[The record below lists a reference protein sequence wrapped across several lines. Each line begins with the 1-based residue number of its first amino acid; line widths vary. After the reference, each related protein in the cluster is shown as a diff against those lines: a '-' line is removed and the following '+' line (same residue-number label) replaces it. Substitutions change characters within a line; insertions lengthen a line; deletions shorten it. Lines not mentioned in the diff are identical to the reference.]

1 MIQYSTI
8 SIPVRLRS
16 FIRRIWI
23 LDPDRPEIFPGH
35 FSIYADG
42 FPGIIFQQ
50 SESNLIL
57 NGEKKLPGIFLYG
70 QTVQP
75 ISIQTAGRLKMIIVC
90 FHPHVLFS
98 VFRFNARTITD
109 DCLDL
114 GLLPPVP
121 GINLEDQLWNT
132 VSAEKRVSVLFDYIE
147 QLIIRNRSA
156 VDAGMAYATSQ
167 LLQHN
172 SASPLKELQRVLNLS
187 ERTFQR
193 KFEQYIGVPP
203 KLFSK
208 ISQFQAAL
216 SQLRS
221 GRFNKLSDI
230 AYDNGFADQSHF
242 IRNFKKF
249 TGFSPLELKKQ
260 AESLHGDFPG
270 LLR

>member
-1 MIQYSTI
+1 MIQHSAI
-8 SIPVRLRS
+8 CIPIRLRS
-16 FIRRIWI
+16 FIRRIWT
-23 LDPDRPEIFPGH
+23 LDPDRPELFPGH

-50 SESNLIL
+50 SESDLIL
-57 NGEKKLPGIFLYG
+57 NGGKKLPGIFLFG

-75 ISIQTAGRLKMIIVC
+75 ISMATAGRLKMIVVC

-98 VFRFNARTITD
+98 IFRFNARAITD

-121 GINLEDQLWNT
+121 AINLKDQLCN
-132 VSAEKRVSVLFDYIE
+132 AVSVEKQVSILFDYME
-147 QLIIRNRSA
+147 QIIIRNRST

-172 SASPLKELQRVLNLS
+172 RALPLKELQRVLNLS

-193 KFEQYIGVPP
+193 KFEQHIGVSPQ
-203 KLFSK
+203 LFSK

-230 AYDNGFADQSHF
+230 AYDNGFSDQSHF
-242 IRNFKKF
+242 IRHFSKF
-249 TGFSPLELKKQ
+249 TGLSPLELKKQ
-260 AESLHGDFPG
+260 TENIHGDFPG
-270 LLR
+270 LVG